1 MSGWMVCLIILA
13 VLILLAMVRVG
24 GAAEFSAGGLIVW
37 GRAGCF
43 RWKVYPRKKR
53 EEKEP
58 RKARKAKQE
67 KEGGGP
73 QHKPGGARE
82 TLRRFLPLIGE
93 AAGELKRRIR
103 IDTLHLD
110 FVAAAPD
117 AAMAAMA
124 FGGANAAVG
133 MIWPIFEQNFDIRD
147 HRIRTAVDFQAGK
160 PTVYLYAAFSG
171 RIGQFVS
178 FGARDAVKCLRIYQS
193 GKRPANTQKEAI

>member
-13 VLILLAMVRVG
+13 VLMLLAMVRVG
-24 GAAEFSAGGLIVW
+24 GAAEFSAGGMIVW
-37 GRAGCF
+37 VRAGGF
-43 RWKVYPRKKR
+43 RWKVYPKKKR
-53 EEKEP
+53 KEKET
-58 RKARKAKQE
+58 RKARKAKPE
-67 KEGGGP
+67 KEGEAP
-73 QHKPGGARE
+73 RHKPGGAIE

-147 HRIRTAVDFQAGK
+147 HRIRTTVDFQAGK
-160 PTVYLYAAFSG
+160 PMVYLYAAFSG

-178 FGARDAVKCLRIYQS
+178 FGARYAVKCLRIYQS